1 MIKSLQCACFFV
13 SDGGAALLSRTSR
26 RRIVF
31 EPFCGRRKTG
41 IGMRFSEPGDF
52 PRKGEGE
59 SRNRER
65 RSPSPFVW
73 AHAPL
78 PSSRISGPD
87 LPGKRQK
94 GKVLET
100 VPHLLKS
107 GQKKNDS
114 AFFRAV
120 HHH

>member
-73 AHAPL
+73 AHARFPL
-78 PSSRISGPD
+78 PGFPVPIFREKGRKGRFWRRCPIS
-87 LPGKRQK
+87 
-94 GKVLET
+94 
-100 VPHLLKS
+100 
-107 GQKKNDS
+107 
-114 AFFRAV
+114 
-120 HHH
+120 

>member
-1 MIKSLQCACFFV
+1 LGRPVSLYDKELTMRVFFV

-31 EPFCGRRKTG
+31 EPFCGRLKTG

-73 AHAPL
+73 AHARFCL
-78 PSSRISGPD
+78 PGFPVPIF
-87 LPGKRQK
+87 PGKRQK

-107 GQKKNDS
+107 GQKK
-114 AFFRAV
+114 
-120 HHH
+120 